1 MQLLDICVSYSFN
14 FLRKLHAVFSSDWT
28 NLYSCQQCIRL
39 PLYSICSSILMSY
52 LLLVSHSNWYKV
64 DISLWFLFACSYW
77 FVMLSIF
84 NVPAAC
90 PFVYLLWKNSVQFL
104 CLFLNQIIFCLL
116 IAVFS
121 SFTFNIVSDVVGIS
135 HPYCYLFFVSF
146 ILCSFFYTLL
156 LFFGLS
162 IFVFSVSYFI
172 TSLGL

>member
-104 CLFLNQIIFCLL
+104 CLFLNQIFFLL
-116 IAVFS
+116 LSCINSFYILDDKPLSSIWFVNVFS
-121 SFTFNIVSDVVGIS
+121 HSIG
-135 HPYCYLFFVSF
+135 YLFIWLIVTFPVQK
-146 ILCSFFYTLL
+146 
-156 LFFGLS
+156 LFNLM
-162 IFVFSVSYFI
+162 
-172 TSLGL
+172 

>member
-104 CLFLNQIIFCLL
+104 CLFLNQIFFLL
-116 IAVFS
+116 LSCINSFYILDDKPLSSIWFVNVFS
-121 SFTFNIVSDVVGIS
+121 HSIG
-135 HPYCYLFFVSF
+135 YLF
-146 ILCSFFYTLL
+146 I
-156 LFFGLS
+156 LS
-162 IFVFSVSYFI
+162 IVTFPVQKLFN
-172 TSLGL
+172 LM

>member
-1 MQLLDICVSYSFN
+1 MQLLDVCVSYSFN

-104 CLFLNQIIFCLL
+104 CLFLNQIFFLL
-116 IAVFS
+116 LSCINSFYILDDKPLSSIWFVNVFS
-121 SFTFNIVSDVVGIS
+121 HSIG
-135 HPYCYLFFVSF
+135 YLF
-146 ILCSFFYTLL
+146 I
-156 LFFGLS
+156 LS
-162 IFVFSVSYFI
+162 IVTFPVQKLFN
-172 TSLGL
+172 LM

>member
-104 CLFLNQIIFCLL
+104 CLFLNQIFFLL
-116 IAVFS
+116 LSCINSFYILDDTPLSSIWFVNVFS
-121 SFTFNIVSDVVGIS
+121 HSIG
-135 HPYCYLFFVSF
+135 YLF
-146 ILCSFFYTLL
+146 I
-156 LFFGLS
+156 LS
-162 IFVFSVSYFI
+162 IVTFPVQKLFN
-172 TSLGL
+172 LM